1 MFKYPWDNFIEE
13 KMRLIASE
21 RSVLDMGG
29 GERFQKWLAPY
40 RGLFAKCDYKTMD
53 YDPKT
58 SPDVV
63 GDIHAIPIKDMSID
77 AIICH
82 SVLEHVENPI
92 LAAKEMHRILKTGGK
107 LFLHVPSIYPYH
119 ARKGFYPDYW
129 RFFDDTLRNILKDF
143 TKVEI
148 VKRGGYFKA
157 LFFFVPFQ
165 HKLRPIIDPLAA
177 FLDWLFRTE
186 NRTTTSG
193 YYVYAEK

>member
-1 MFKYPWDNFIEE
+1 MIWEGE
-13 KMRLIASE
+13 
-21 RSVLDMGG
+21 SVFRNG
-29 GERFQKWLAPY
+29 WLLTGVY
-40 RGLFAKCDYKTMD
+40 SRN
-53 YDPKT
+53 
-58 SPDVV
+58 
-63 GDIHAIPIKDMSID
+63 AIIKQWITSID

-92 LAAKEMHRILKTGGK
+92 LAAKEMHRILKVGGK